1 MYLIAFHAFLR
12 VGEITQTTSG
22 AQNNV
27 QFQSIEFQLKSS
39 LDHDAVEIHMKI
51 FKHNTG
57 KSCHILLI
65 NKKPIRRCAQ

>member
-1 MYLIAFHAFLR
+1 MYLIAFHAFLG

-39 LDHDAVEIHMKI
+39 LDPDAVEIHMQF

-65 NKKPIRRCAQ
+65 KKKPIMRCVQ

>member
-1 MYLIAFHAFLR
+1 MYLIAFHAFLK

-39 LDHDAVEIHMKI
+39 LDPDAVEIHMNI
-51 FKHNTG
+51 
-57 KSCHILLI
+57 
-65 NKKPIRRCAQ
+65 